1 MLPDPLSHNIL
12 TSRYT
17 TKFSPWNPDRAFML
31 IILTLGGETVW
42 INWFKPPEETK
53 YAIRKKTMKMVMN
66 DDQLVLEVS
75 LDLLFLFNEYSLAL
89 ASALECNVPFEDA
102 MSF

>member
-1 MLPDPLSHNIL
+1 MN
-12 TSRYT
+12 
-17 TKFSPWNPDRAFML
+17 
-31 IILTLGGETVW
+31 
-42 INWFKPPEETK
+42 
-53 YAIRKKTMKMVMN
+53 MVMN

-75 LDLLFLFNEYSLAL
+75 LDPLFLFNEYSLAL